1 MPSTVSSVRANSTG
15 RLNRLPIIVPL
26 VAFVTVALDQLTKH
40 LVRSNIALYDSIP
53 DAGFFR
59 LVHTQNTG
67 AAFGIFENATPYL
80 ALFSSIAL
88 AVIVWVVVSKRFFF
102 LENTWGSLALGLA
115 AGGTLGNLIDRVYY
129 GFVTDFLKAGP
140 WPAFNIADA
149 SMVTGM
155 LLITFLYIRSESTP
169 GGR

>member
-1 MPSTVSSVRANSTG
+1 MPSTAFPAKPSSTG
-15 RLNRLPIIVPL
+15 RLNRLPIVVPL
-26 VAFVTVALDQLTKH
+26 AAFFSVALDQLTKH
-40 LVRSNIALYDSIP
+40 LVRTNIALYDSIP
-53 DAGFFR
+53 DTGFFR

-67 AAFGIFENATPYL
+67 AAFGIFENATLYL
-80 ALFSSIAL
+80 AVFSSIAL
-88 AVIVWVVVSKRFFF
+88 AVIVWAAVFKRFSF
-102 LENTWGSLALGLA
+102 LESAWGSLSLGLA

-155 LLITFLYIRSESTP
+155 LLIAFLYLRWESIP

>member
-1 MPSTVSSVRANSTG
+1 MPSTALPAKPNSTG
-15 RLNRLPIIVPL
+15 RFNWLPIIVSL
-26 VAFVTVALDQLTKH
+26 AAFVSVVLDQLTKH
-40 LVRSNIALYDSIP
+40 LVRTNIALYDSIP
-53 DAGFFR
+53 DKGFFR

-67 AAFGIFENATPYL
+67 AAFGIFENTTPYL
-80 ALFSSIAL
+80 AVFSSIAL
-88 AVIVWVVVSKRFFF
+88 VVIVWAAVSNRFAF

-115 AGGTLGNLIDRVYY
+115 AGGTLGNLIDRLYF

-155 LLITFLYIRSESTP
+155 LLIALLYLRSESTT
-169 GGR
+169 GDR